1 VRPGLDFFSPSLR
14 YSILNASMGEIDAAR
29 FAGIMAAKN
38 EQIARAPAAK
48 VSASGSHDATPYN

>member
-1 VRPGLDFFSPSLR
+1 
-14 YSILNASMGEIDAAR
+14 MGEIDAAR

-48 VSASGSHDATPYN
+48 VSASGSHQATPYN